1 MLHAYYVLWCVSVL
15 AHIHSCSTL
24 FIMIMIMKL
33 QVTVKAVIKKHDMLF
48 STFIFMLLDFKRKK
62 LNLPFVNFSP
72 YSFQLLQNSF

>member
-48 STFIFMLLDFKRKK
+48 SKFIFMLLDFKRKK
-62 LNLPFVNFSP
+62 TQFAFRQFFSV
-72 YSFQLLQNSF
+72 